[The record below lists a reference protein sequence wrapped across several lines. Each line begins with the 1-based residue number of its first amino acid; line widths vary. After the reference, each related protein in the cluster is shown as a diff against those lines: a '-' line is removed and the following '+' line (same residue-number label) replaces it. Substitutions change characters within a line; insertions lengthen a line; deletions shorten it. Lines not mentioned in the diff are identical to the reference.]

1 MSDFFANR
9 YWADRYWATRYFQGG
24 DGGEATPG
32 DMAATLSGAATV
44 TATLTAKGGSSYA
57 GVGRKRPHRIYK
69 KPKPMPFAIM
79 AAARIEAGATVAASL
94 TAGAAV
100 SANII
105 ASSGVVAG
113 GEVIDIY
120 AREAEFW
127 LMAA

>member
-24 DGGEATPG
+24 AGEPSTG
-32 DMAATLSGAATV
+32 EMAATLSGAATV
-44 TATLTAKGGSSYA
+44 TGTLTNEGGSSYA
-57 GVGRKRPHRIYK
+57 GGSRKRPHRIYK
-69 KPKPMPFAIM
+69 KPKPLPFAIM
-79 AAARIEAGATVAASL
+79 ASARIEAGATVSASL

-100 SANII
+100 AANII